1 MHLNATNRREAD
13 MSAPGF
19 VTVAE
24 FCQAH
29 RLSKAT
35 FYRLLAND
43 TGPRITKLGS
53 RTLISREAAEEW
65 QDRVDGRTTA
75 TSKPA
80 RTLSNSL
87 FGARR

>member
-1 MHLNATNRREAD
+1 

-65 QDRVDGRTTA
+65 EDRVDGRRTA
-75 TSKPA
+75 TSKPV
-80 RTLSNSL
+80 LSL
-87 FGARR
+87 DQQLRGYRR